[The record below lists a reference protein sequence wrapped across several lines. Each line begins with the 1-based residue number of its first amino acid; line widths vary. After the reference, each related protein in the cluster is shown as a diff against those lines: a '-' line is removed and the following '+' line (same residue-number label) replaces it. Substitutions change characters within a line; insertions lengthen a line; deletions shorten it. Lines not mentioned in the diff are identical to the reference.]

1 MKKQKV
7 PTYEEFYLAVKKHF
21 QYRWPQLPNDE
32 VERYLNE
39 DRYIKSEYDEYKE
52 KYESGEVTYRQFMEG
67 HVAAVA
73 YELEMCY

>member
-1 MKKQKV
+1 MKKQKT

-21 QYRWPQLPNDE
+21 QHRWPQLPNDE